1 MYRYYCPAGSSIY
14 KGCPGGYYCPSY
26 SSSYTVCPAGYY
38 CPSYVAFSFSPLL
51 FLCSIDAL
59 PPPLNIYVM
68 RYAGFDN
75 PVLHRVLH
83 HLFFSLKVLLDLQ
96 RLRHGHLF
104 TVNFV
109 ELHELPHRPIPVE
122 HRLLLLLQLP
132 WRPVSERG
140 CSDELQG
147 VSRGEW
153 SSFAILP

>member
-1 MYRYYCPAGSSIY
+1 MLCDFPASAI
-14 KGCPGGYYCPSY
+14 P
-26 SSSYTVCPAGYY
+26 
-38 CPSYVAFSFSPLL
+38 
-51 FLCSIDAL
+51 
-59 PPPLNIYVM
+59 
-68 RYAGFDN
+68 
-75 PVLHRVLH
+75 
-83 HLFFSLKVLLDLQ
+83 FFTAYFTICVSLSLKLLLDLL

-104 TVNFV
+104 AVNFV
-109 ELHELPHRPIPVE
+109 ELLELPHRPIPVE